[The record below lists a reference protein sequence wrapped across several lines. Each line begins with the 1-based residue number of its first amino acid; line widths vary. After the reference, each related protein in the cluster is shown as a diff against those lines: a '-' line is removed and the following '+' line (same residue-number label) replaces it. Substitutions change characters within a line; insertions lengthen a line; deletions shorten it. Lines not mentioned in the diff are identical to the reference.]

1 MALARSSAPGE
12 FIEAS
17 NSPLERTAGPHALAA
32 AGHRERSPA
41 LGGEAESL
49 FYAQERE

>member
-17 NSPLERTAGPHALAA
+17 NSPLERTAGSHALAA
-32 AGHRERSPA
+32 AAQRA
-41 LGGEAESL
+41 AFGGTL
-49 FYAQERE
+49 RWQIW